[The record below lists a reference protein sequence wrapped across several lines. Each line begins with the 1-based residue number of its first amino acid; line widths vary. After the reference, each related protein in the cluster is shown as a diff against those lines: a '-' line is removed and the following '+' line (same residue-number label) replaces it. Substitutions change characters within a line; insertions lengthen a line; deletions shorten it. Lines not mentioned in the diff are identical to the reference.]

1 MTKDS
6 NMWNLFI
13 FLKQIISKKI
23 EQVIYLIGALIG
35 IGACLLVW
43 FGSGDIFHSYGIY
56 GVAALFGMR
65 ENESFLEL
73 EYFPF
78 LKKQNFF
85 DLCCAPFLV

>member
-1 MTKDS
+1 
-6 NMWNLFI
+6 LFI
-13 FLKQIISKKI
+13 FWKI
-23 EQVIYLIGALIG
+23 AQVVYLIGALIG

-56 GVAALFGMR
+56 CVAALFGMR

-78 LKKQNFF
+78 F
-85 DLCCAPFLV
+85 